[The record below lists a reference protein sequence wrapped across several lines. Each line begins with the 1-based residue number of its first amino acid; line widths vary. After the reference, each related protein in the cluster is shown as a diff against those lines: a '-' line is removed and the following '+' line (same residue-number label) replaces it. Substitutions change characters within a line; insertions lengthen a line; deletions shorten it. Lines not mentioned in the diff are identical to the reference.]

1 MLLLLCLMN
10 LQWMKGMRNL
20 YFNFFLLSL
29 LFFSSVDKSFS
40 EDEFPPL
47 DLNKKQKTIV
57 DNALSSCGDVNFE
70 NLLNARKEKLGLNE
84 PDKTINRKKQLD
96 NSLGIEVSRS
106 IETIYTPEQSLAN
119 VKKILSSIKD
129 DRLYSAIAYYI
140 IRDFAFYE
148 NGLCK
153 SLKNH
158 FDTYKIYKEFY
169 LKTKNKELDPIYEN
183 ENNLYFF
190 YKNSSNARK
199 RLLLAIQSKKRLLEK
214 EQFLLKNLKI
224 FTNYI

>member
-1 MLLLLCLMN
+1 
-10 LQWMKGMRNL
+10 MKGMRNL
-20 YFNFFLLSL
+20 YFNFFLLIL

-40 EDEFPPL
+40 EDEFSPL

-158 FDTYKIYKEFY
+158 FDTYKIYKDFY

-183 ENNLYFF
+183 ENNLNFF
-190 YKNSSNARK
+190 YKNSSSARK

>member
-1 MLLLLCLMN
+1 
-10 LQWMKGMRNL
+10 MKVMQNL
-20 YFNFFLLSL
+20 YFNFFFLIS
-29 LFFSSVDKSFS
+29 FFIFIINPSFS
-40 EDEFPPL
+40 ESETPSL

-70 NLLNARKEKLGLNE
+70 NLLNSRKEKLGVSK
-84 PDKTINRKKQLD
+84 PDETINKKKQLD

-119 VKKILSSIKD
+119 VKKILSSIND
-129 DRLYSAIAYYI
+129 DRLYPAIAYYI

-148 NGLCK
+148 HGLCK

-158 FDTYKIYKEFY
+158 FDTYKVYKEFY

-183 ENNLYFF
+183 ENNLNFF

-214 EQFLLKNLKI
+214 EQFLLKNLEI

>member
-1 MLLLLCLMN
+1 
-10 LQWMKGMRNL
+10 MKVMQNL
-20 YFNFFLLSL
+20 YFNFFFLI
-29 LFFSSVDKSFS
+29 FFFIFIVNPSFS
-40 EDEFPPL
+40 ESEMPSL

-57 DNALSSCGDVNFE
+57 DNALSSCDDVNFE
-70 NLLNARKEKLGLNE
+70 NLLNTRKEKLGLDE
-84 PDKTINRKKQLD
+84 PDKTINKKKQLD

-106 IETIYTPEQSLAN
+106 IETIYTPEQSLDN
-119 VKKILSSIKD
+119 VNKILLSIKD

-148 NGLCK
+148 HGLCK

-158 FDTYKIYKEFY
+158 FDTYKVYKEFY

-183 ENNLYFF
+183 ENNLNFF
-190 YKNSSNARK
+190 YKNSSSARK

-214 EQFLLKNLKI
+214 EQFLLENLKI
-224 FTNYI
+224 FKESYI

>member
-1 MLLLLCLMN
+1 
-10 LQWMKGMRNL
+10 MKVMQSR
-20 YFNFFLLSL
+20 YFSFFLLIL

-47 DLNKKQKTIV
+47 DLNKEQKTIV

-106 IETIYTPEQSLAN
+106 IETIYTPKQSLAN
-119 VKKILSSIKD
+119 VKKLLSSIQD

-148 NGLCK
+148 SGLCK

-158 FDTYKIYKEFY
+158 LDTYKVYKDFY

-183 ENNLYFF
+183 ENNLNFF
-190 YKNSSNARK
+190 YKNSSSARN

>member
-1 MLLLLCLMN
+1 
-10 LQWMKGMRNL
+10 MKCMRNL
-20 YFNFFLLSL
+20 YFNFFLLII

-47 DLNKKQKTIV
+47 DLNKKQKIIV
-57 DNALSSCGDVNFE
+57 DNAISSCGDVNFE
-70 NLLNARKEKLGLNE
+70 NLLNVRKEKLGLNE

-106 IETIYTPEQSLAN
+106 IETIYTPEQSLVN

-129 DRLYSAIAYYI
+129 ERLYSAIAFYI

-158 FDTYKIYKEFY
+158 FDTYKVYKDFY

-183 ENNLYFF
+183 ENNLNFF
-190 YKNSSNARK
+190 YKNSSSARK
-199 RLLLAIQSKKRLLEK
+199 RLLVAIQSKKRLLEK
-214 EQFLLKNLKI
+214 EQFLLENLKI
-224 FTNYI
+224 FKTEYI

>member
-1 MLLLLCLMN
+1 
-10 LQWMKGMRNL
+10 MKGMRNL
-20 YFNFFLLSL
+20 YFNFFLLIL

-57 DNALSSCGDVNFE
+57 DNALSSCGDVNFD
-70 NLLNARKEKLGLNE
+70 NLLDVRKEKLGLNE

-119 VKKILSSIKD
+119 VKKILSSIHD

-158 FDTYKIYKEFY
+158 FDTYKVYKDFY

-183 ENNLYFF
+183 ENNLNFF
-190 YKNSSNARK
+190 YKNSSSARK

>member
-1 MLLLLCLMN
+1 
-10 LQWMKGMRNL
+10 MRNL
-20 YFNFFLLSL
+20 YFNFFLLIL

-57 DNALSSCGDVNFE
+57 DNAVSSCEDVNFE
-70 NLLNARKEKLGLNE
+70 NLLNARKEKLGLDE

-148 NGLCK
+148 SGLCK

-158 FDTYKIYKEFY
+158 FDTYKVYKEFY

-183 ENNLYFF
+183 ENNLNFF
-190 YKNSSNARK
+190 YKNSSSARK

>member
-1 MLLLLCLMN
+1 
-10 LQWMKGMRNL
+10 MKGMRNL
-20 YFNFFLLSL
+20 YFNFFLLIL

-148 NGLCK
+148 HGLCK

-158 FDTYKIYKEFY
+158 FDTYKVYKEFY

-183 ENNLYFF
+183 ENNLNFF
-190 YKNSSNARK
+190 YKNSSSARN

>member
-1 MLLLLCLMN
+1 
-10 LQWMKGMRNL
+10 MKGMRNL
-20 YFNFFLLSL
+20 YFNFFLLIL

-57 DNALSSCGDVNFE
+57 DNAVSSCEDVNFE
-70 NLLNARKEKLGLNE
+70 NLLNARKKKLGLDE

-148 NGLCK
+148 SGLCK

-158 FDTYKIYKEFY
+158 FDTYKVYKDFY

-183 ENNLYFF
+183 ENNLNFF
-190 YKNSSNARK
+190 YKNSSSARK

>member
-1 MLLLLCLMN
+1 
-10 LQWMKGMRNL
+10 MKCMQNL
-20 YFNFFLLSL
+20 YFNFFLLIL

-57 DNALSSCGDVNFE
+57 DNAVSSCGDVNFE
-70 NLLNARKEKLGLNE
+70 NLLNVRKEKLGLNK

-129 DRLYSAIAYYI
+129 DRLYPAIAYYI

-148 NGLCK
+148 HGLCK

-158 FDTYKIYKEFY
+158 FNTYKVYKEFY

-183 ENNLYFF
+183 ENNLNFF
-190 YKNSSNARK
+190 YKNSSSARN

>member
-1 MLLLLCLMN
+1 
-10 LQWMKGMRNL
+10 MRNL
-20 YFNFFLLSL
+20 YFNFFLLIL

-57 DNALSSCGDVNFE
+57 DNAVSSCGDVNFE
-70 NLLNARKEKLGLNE
+70 NLLNARKEKLGLDE

-148 NGLCK
+148 HGLCK

-158 FDTYKIYKEFY
+158 FDTYKVYKEFY

-183 ENNLYFF
+183 ENNLNFF
-190 YKNSSNARK
+190 YKNSSSARK

-214 EQFLLKNLKI
+214 EQFLLENLKI
-224 FTNYI
+224 FTKNYI

>member
-1 MLLLLCLMN
+1 
-10 LQWMKGMRNL
+10 MRNL
-20 YFNFFLLSL
+20 YFNFFLLIL

-119 VKKILSSIKD
+119 VKKILSSIND
-129 DRLYSAIAYYI
+129 DRLYPAIAYYI

-148 NGLCK
+148 SGLCK

-158 FDTYKIYKEFY
+158 FDTYKVYKDFY

-183 ENNLYFF
+183 ENNLNFF
-190 YKNSSNARK
+190 YKNSSSARK

>member
-1 MLLLLCLMN
+1 M
-10 LQWMKGMRNL
+10 QSH
-20 YFNFFLLSL
+20 YFSFFLLIS
-29 LFFSSVDKSFS
+29 FFFLHFNKSFS

-47 DLNKKQKTIV
+47 DLNKEQKTIV
-57 DNALSSCGDVNFE
+57 DNALSSCGDVNFD
-70 NLLNARKEKLGLNE
+70 NLLDVRKEKLGLNE

-106 IETIYTPEQSLAN
+106 IETIYTPKQSLAN
-119 VKKILSSIKD
+119 VKKLLSSIKD

-158 FDTYKIYKEFY
+158 FDTYKVYKDFY

-183 ENNLYFF
+183 ENNLNFF
-190 YKNSSNARK
+190 YKNSSSARK

-214 EQFLLKNLKI
+214 EQFLLENLKI

>member
-1 MLLLLCLMN
+1 
-10 LQWMKGMRNL
+10 MRNL
-20 YFNFFLLSL
+20 YFNFFLLIL
-29 LFFSSVDKSFS
+29 LLFSSVDKSFS

-57 DNALSSCGDVNFE
+57 DNAVSSCDDVNFE
-70 NLLNARKEKLGLNE
+70 NLLNARKEKLGLDE
-84 PDKTINRKKQLD
+84 PDKTINKKKQLD

-119 VKKILSSIKD
+119 VKKILSSIHD
-129 DRLYSAIAYYI
+129 ERLYSAIAYYI

-158 FDTYKIYKEFY
+158 FDTYKVYKDFY
-169 LKTKNKELDPIYEN
+169 LKTKNKELDSIYEN
-183 ENNLYFF
+183 ENNLHFF
-190 YKNSSNARK
+190 YRNSKNARK

-214 EQFLLKNLKI
+214 EQFLLDNLQI
-224 FTNYI
+224 FKKEYI

>member
-1 MLLLLCLMN
+1 
-10 LQWMKGMRNL
+10 MKVMQNL
-20 YFNFFLLSL
+20 YFNFFFLIS
-29 LFFSSVDKSFS
+29 FFIFIIDPSFS
-40 EDEFPPL
+40 ESETPSL
-47 DLNKKQKTIV
+47 DLNKKQKIIV
-57 DNALSSCGDVNFE
+57 DNSLSSCTDVNFE
-70 NLLNARKEKLGLNE
+70 NLLNSRKEKLGVSK
-84 PDKTINRKKQLD
+84 PDETINKKKQLD

-119 VKKILSSIKD
+119 VKKILSSIND

-148 NGLCK
+148 HGLCK
-153 SLKNH
+153 SLINH
-158 FDTYKIYKEFY
+158 FKTYNVYKNFY
-169 LKTKNKELDPIYEN
+169 FKTKNKELDPIYEN
-183 ENNLYFF
+183 ENNLNFF

-224 FTNYI
+224 FTENYI